1 MTNMNIIEDLDM
13 RLELFLKNK
22 MTEEEGKAFLSE
34 LQSDPEL
41 RVRAQTM
48 AAAIK
53 NMKELKYEYGQRVA
67 SKIECLSEREYRK
80 IAKLPQKA
88 SIISLRLFVRM
99 GIAACFV
106 GVISFGAYRYYLYN
120 ETIALGNSYYSD
132 VPTELVVR
140 GTDNV
145 SQQLSHLFTNVKNNK
160 DLDNTILDL
169 EDKFSLAISD
179 EFNEYINYMND
190 IGWNLAIAYLKD
202 GDREKAVKTLELLIS
217 HSESD
222 VIIEECKKL
231 IAEINQ
237 L

>member
-1 MTNMNIIEDLDM
+1 MTNMNIIEDFDM

-88 SIISLRLFVRM
+88 SIISLRSFVRM

-106 GVISFGAYRYYLYN
+106 GVISFVAYRYYLYN
-120 ETIALGNSYYSD
+120 ETIALGNSYYSE

-222 VIIEECKKL
+222 VIIEKCKKL

>member
-1 MTNMNIIEDLDM
+1 MTNMNIIEDFDI

-88 SIISLRLFVRM
+88 SIISLHSFVRM

-120 ETIALGNSYYSD
+120 ETIALGNSYYSE

-222 VIIEECKKL
+222 VIIEKCKKL

>member
-1 MTNMNIIEDLDM
+1 MTNMNIIEDFDM

-88 SIISLRLFVRM
+88 SIISLHSFVRM

-120 ETIALGNSYYSD
+120 ETIALGNSYYSE
-132 VPTELVVR
+132 VPTELLVR
-140 GTDNV
+140 GADNV

-222 VIIEECKKL
+222 VIIEKCKKL

>member
-1 MTNMNIIEDLDM
+1 MTNMNIIEDFDI

-80 IAKLPQKA
+80 IAKLPRKA
-88 SIISLRLFVRM
+88 RITSLRSFVRM

-120 ETIALGNSYYSD
+120 ETIALGNSYYSE

-202 GDREKAVKTLELLIS
+202 GDREKAVKTLKLLIS

-222 VIIEECKKL
+222 VIIEKCKKL

>member
-1 MTNMNIIEDLDM
+1 MNIIEDFDM

-88 SIISLRLFVRM
+88 SIISLHSFVRM

-120 ETIALGNSYYSD
+120 ETIALGNSYYSE

-222 VIIEECKKL
+222 VIIEKCKKL
-231 IAEINQ
+231 IAEINK

>member
-1 MTNMNIIEDLDM
+1 MSNMNIENFDI
-13 RLELFLKNK
+13 RLELFLKNR
-22 MTEEEGKAFLSE
+22 MTEEEGKAFLRE
-34 LQSDPEL
+34 LQSNPEL
-41 RVRAQTM
+41 RERAQTM

-53 NMKELKYEYGQRVA
+53 NMKELKYEYGQSVA
-67 SKIECLSEREYRK
+67 SKIERLSEREFRNVAGLSRK
-80 IAKLPQKA
+80 AN
-88 SIISLRLFVRM
+88 IISMRSFVRM
-99 GIAACFV
+99 SIAACFV

-120 ETIALGNSYYSD
+120 ETIALGNSYYSE

-145 SQQLSHLFTNVKNNK
+145 SQQLSQLFTNVKNNK
-160 DLDNTILDL
+160 DLDNTILNL
-169 EDKFSLAISD
+169 EEKFSLAISN
-179 EFNEYINYMND
+179 EYNEYINYMND

-222 VIIEECKKL
+222 VIIAKCKKL
-231 IAEINQ
+231 ISDINQ

>member
-1 MTNMNIIEDLDM
+1 MTNMNIIEDFDM

-22 MTEEEGKAFLSE
+22 MTEEEGKAFLCE

-88 SIISLRLFVRM
+88 SIISLHSFVRM

-106 GVISFGAYRYYLYN
+106 GIISFGAYRYYLYN
-120 ETIALGNSYYSD
+120 ETIALGNSYYSE

-222 VIIEECKKL
+222 VIIEKCKKL

>member
-1 MTNMNIIEDLDM
+1 
-13 RLELFLKNK
+13 
-22 MTEEEGKAFLSE
+22 
-34 LQSDPEL
+34 
-41 RVRAQTM
+41 
-48 AAAIK
+48 
-53 NMKELKYEYGQRVA
+53 MKELKYEYGQRVA

-88 SIISLRLFVRM
+88 SIISLRSFVRM

-120 ETIALGNSYYSD
+120 ETIALGNSYYSE

-222 VIIEECKKL
+222 VIIEKCKKL

>member
-1 MTNMNIIEDLDM
+1 MTNMNIENFDI
-13 RLELFLKNK
+13 RLELFLKNR
-22 MTEEEGKAFLSE
+22 MTGEEGKAFLRE
-34 LQSDPEL
+34 LQSNPEL
-41 RVRAQTM
+41 RERAQTM

-67 SKIECLSEREYRK
+67 SKIERLSEREFRNVAGLSRK
-80 IAKLPQKA
+80 AN
-88 SIISLRLFVRM
+88 IISMRSFVRM
-99 GIAACFV
+99 SIAACFV

-120 ETIALGNSYYSD
+120 ETIALGNSYYSE

-145 SQQLSHLFTNVKNNK
+145 SQQLSQLFTNVKTNK
-160 DLDNTILDL
+160 DLDNTILNL
-169 EDKFSLAISD
+169 EEKFSLAISN
-179 EFNEYINYMND
+179 EYNEYINYMND

-222 VIIEECKKL
+222 VIIAKCKKL
-231 IAEINQ
+231 ISDINQ

>member
-1 MTNMNIIEDLDM
+1 MTNMNIIEDFDM

-88 SIISLRLFVRM
+88 SIISLHSFVRM

-106 GVISFGAYRYYLYN
+106 GIISFGAYRYYLYN
-120 ETIALGNSYYSD
+120 ETIALGNSYYSE

-145 SQQLSHLFTNVKNNK
+145 SQQLSQLFTNVKNNK

-222 VIIEECKKL
+222 VIIEKCKKL

>member
-1 MTNMNIIEDLDM
+1 MTNMNIENFDI
-13 RLELFLKNK
+13 RLELFLKNR
-22 MTEEEGKAFLSE
+22 MTGEEGKAFLSE

-53 NMKELKYEYGQRVA
+53 NMKELKYEYSQRVA

-80 IAKLPQKA
+80 IAKLPPKA
-88 SIISLRLFVRM
+88 SIISLRSFVRM

-120 ETIALGNSYYSD
+120 ETIALGNSYYSE
-132 VPTELVVR
+132 VPTELLVR
-140 GTDNV
+140 GADNV

-222 VIIEECKKL
+222 VIIEKCKKL

>member
-1 MTNMNIIEDLDM
+1 MTNMNIIEDFDI

-88 SIISLRLFVRM
+88 SIISLHSFVRM

-106 GVISFGAYRYYLYN
+106 GIISFGAYRYYLYN
-120 ETIALGNSYYSD
+120 ETIALGNSYYSE

-222 VIIEECKKL
+222 VIIEKCKKL

>member
-1 MTNMNIIEDLDM
+1 MTNMNIENFDI
-13 RLELFLKNK
+13 RLELFLKNR
-22 MTEEEGKAFLSE
+22 MTEEEGKDFLRE
-34 LQSDPEL
+34 LQSNPEL
-41 RVRAQTM
+41 RERAQTM

-53 NMKELKYEYGQRVA
+53 NMKELKYEYGQSVA
-67 SKIECLSEREYRK
+67 SKIERLSEREFRNV
-80 IAKLPQKA
+80 AGLSWKA
-88 SIISLRLFVRM
+88 SIISMRSFVRM
-99 GIAACFV
+99 SIAACFV

-120 ETIALGNSYYSD
+120 ETIALGNSYYSE

-145 SQQLSHLFTNVKNNK
+145 SQQLSQLFTNVKNNK
-160 DLDNTILDL
+160 DLDNTILNL
-169 EDKFSLAISD
+169 EEKFSLAISE

-222 VIIEECKKL
+222 VIIAKCKKL
-231 IAEINQ
+231 ISDINQ

>member
-1 MTNMNIIEDLDM
+1 MTNMNIIEDFDM

-88 SIISLRLFVRM
+88 SIISLHSFVRM

-106 GVISFGAYRYYLYN
+106 GIISFGAYRYYLYN

-222 VIIEECKKL
+222 VIIEKCKKL

>member
-1 MTNMNIIEDLDM
+1 MTNMNIIEDFDM

-88 SIISLRLFVRM
+88 SIISLHSFVRM

-106 GVISFGAYRYYLYN
+106 GIISFGAYRYYLYN
-120 ETIALGNSYYSD
+120 ETIALGNSYYSE

-222 VIIEECKKL
+222 VIIEKCKKL

>member
-1 MTNMNIIEDLDM
+1 MNIIEDFDM

-34 LQSDPEL
+34 LRSDPEL
-41 RVRAQTM
+41 RARAQTM

-80 IAKLPQKA
+80 IAKLPPKA
-88 SIISLRLFVRM
+88 SIISLRSFVRM

-120 ETIALGNSYYSD
+120 ETIALGNSYYSE

-222 VIIEECKKL
+222 VIIEKCKKL

>member
-1 MTNMNIIEDLDM
+1 MTNMNIENFDI
-13 RLELFLKNK
+13 RLELFLKNR
-22 MTEEEGKAFLSE
+22 MTEEEGKAFLRE
-34 LQSDPEL
+34 LQSNPEL
-41 RVRAQTM
+41 RERAQTM

-67 SKIECLSEREYRK
+67 SKIERLSEREFRNV
-80 IAKLPQKA
+80 AGLPRKA
-88 SIISLRLFVRM
+88 SIISIRSFVRM
-99 GIAACFV
+99 SIAACFV

-120 ETIALGNSYYSD
+120 ETIALGNSYYSE
-132 VPTELVVR
+132 VSTELVVR

-145 SQQLSHLFTNVKNNK
+145 SQQLSQLFTNVKNNK
-160 DLDNTILDL
+160 DLDNTILNL
-169 EDKFSLAISD
+169 EEKFSLAISN
-179 EFNEYINYMND
+179 EYNEYINYMND

-222 VIIEECKKL
+222 VIIAKCKNL
-231 IAEINQ
+231 ISDINQ

>member
-1 MTNMNIIEDLDM
+1 MTNMNIIEDFDM

-22 MTEEEGKAFLSE
+22 MTEEEGKAFLCE

-80 IAKLPQKA
+80 IAKLPKKA
-88 SIISLRLFVRM
+88 SIISLRSFVRM
-99 GIAACFV
+99 SIAACFV

-120 ETIALGNSYYSD
+120 ETIALGNSYYSE

-222 VIIEECKKL
+222 VIIEKCKKL